1 MPSPLGQVSIY
12 DVSRGSNIELV
23 GRLFAHDSLGNPI
36 CLGSAPAHNSTHEA
50 VAIFGDTTGAVAVL
64 HGGQFAL
71 PARMML
77 DTADRKDFRVLHRAH
92 TDWVT
97 RVRLQSE

>member
-1 MPSPLGQVSIY
+1 MSIY

-36 CLGSAPAHNSTHEA
+36 CMGSASAHKSTHEA

-64 HGGQFAL
+64 HGGQFEL

-77 DTADRKDFRVLHRAH
+77 DTADHKDFRVLHRAH

-97 RVRLQSE
+97 QVRPHSE